1 MHDHSAQCSR
11 AWHLQPTQYFTE
23 CTFIANYDQSS
34 NAGKAEDIGRSLL
47 AYGRRIP
54 REELFARLDAV
65 DQDTI
70 RAVADRFIYDQVRPS
85 SSHTTT
91 ADT

>member
-1 MHDHSAQCSR
+1 M
-11 AWHLQPTQYFTE
+11 
-23 CTFIANYDQSS
+23 QSS
-34 NAGKAEDIGRSLL
+34 LTLAAYTIFQDLSQIMIRERNAGKAEDIGRSLL

-70 RAVADRFIYDQVRPS
+70 RAVADRFIYDQVSPL
-85 SSHTTT
+85 SSHAIA